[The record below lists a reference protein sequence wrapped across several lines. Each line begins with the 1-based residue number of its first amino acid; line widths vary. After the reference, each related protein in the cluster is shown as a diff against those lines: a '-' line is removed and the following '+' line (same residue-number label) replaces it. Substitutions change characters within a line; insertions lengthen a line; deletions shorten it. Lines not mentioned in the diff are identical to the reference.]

1 MAKRDYYEIL
11 GISKS
16 ADEVEIKKS
25 FRKKAMEFHPDRN
38 KDAGADEKFKE
49 VNEAYEVL
57 SDSQR
62 RATYDQFGHDGL
74 NNQGFHSQGFDPYD
88 IFNQFFSN
96 DSSSSSGDFGGFG
109 GFGDIFGSLFGNQQ
123 GRRSDNFN
131 QPNHNVNLM
140 IALQITFIE
149 SILGTSKQVEY
160 KIEKDCNTCSGIGAS
175 NEPNSISNCSSCN
188 GRGYVIAKKRT
199 LLGVMQTQ
207 SVCSTCKGAGKVITK
222 KCQNCKGHKQIE
234 EKVKV
239 TIDIPAGISNDETL
253 VLNGLGNK
261 INGQLGNLY
270 INVKIESSN
279 IFERRK
285 NELYVR
291 AKIDPIVAIVGGEID
306 VPTPYGIKK
315 ILINPGVANNE
326 IITISEHG
334 IKNIKKFSNS
344 NGDLF
349 AVIEYAKPNKYSSNE
364 LKELSRF
371 IQDNDEVK
379 KYINQAKKE
388 LN

>member
-16 ADEVEIKKS
+16 ADEAEIKKS

-38 KDAGADEKFKE
+38 KEAGADEKFKE

-62 RATYDQFGHDGL
+62 RATYDQFGHEGL
-74 NNQGFHSQGFDPYD
+74 NNQGFHSQGFDPFD
-88 IFNQFFSN
+88 IFNQFFSGAD
-96 DSSSSSGDFGGFG
+96 DSGGNFGSFG
-109 GFGDIFGSLFGNQQ
+109 GFGDIFGSIFGNQHGRQ
-123 GRRSDNFN
+123 GQNFN

-140 IALQITFIE
+140 LAIQITFIE

-160 KIEKDCNTCSGIGAS
+160 KIEKDCATCNGSGAT
-175 NEPNSISNCSSCN
+175 NEPNSITTCSSCN
-188 GRGYVIAKKRT
+188 GQGYVISKKRT
-199 LLGVMQTQ
+199 LLGIMQTQ
-207 SVCSTCKGAGKVITK
+207 SICSSCKGAGKIIAK
-222 KCQNCKGHKQIE
+222 KCPNCKGHKQID
-234 EKVKV
+234 EKVKI
-239 TIDIPAGISNDETL
+239 TIDIPSGISNDETL

-261 INGQLGNLY
+261 INGQSGNLY
-270 INVKIESSN
+270 INVKIEPSK

-315 ILINPGVANNE
+315 IVINPGVSNNE

-349 AVIEYAKPNKYSSNE
+349 AVIEYAKPNKYSSSE

-371 IQDNDEVK
+371 IQENDEVK